1 MSSRSRK
8 AYLKQRRDRKEFLER
23 QKRFQQIAGVD
34 IKIYLYKWY
43 PWSYKNYIPTLV
55 LQGWYD
61 LNRAKRFFLNKYG
74 PDALKYV
81 KFSKGKSIL
90 ESGDFKVGKTLY
102 INGMW
107 RLVSSKRYVPPE
119 TGPKA
124 QGHSWAALKFKQ
136 NLMKDLKKRTR
147 GHNDRVHY
155 DKEIICYQHERTPI
169 QPNTKKENTKLQKVQ
184 QVRQQRKKNLFEEPS

>member
-1 MSSRSRK
+1 MGNRNSKKSLSR
-8 AYLKQRRDRKEFLER
+8 ER

-74 PDALKYV
+74 SEALKYV
-81 KFSKGKSIL
+81 KFSKGKAIL

-107 RLVSSKRYVPPE
+107 RMVTSKSYIPSE
-119 TGPKA
+119 IKYKA
-124 QGHSWAALKFKQ
+124 QGHNWATLKFKQ

-147 GHNDRVHY
+147 GHNDRVNY
-155 DKEIICYQHERTPI
+155 DKDIIRYQHERTPI
-169 QPNTKKENTKLQKVQ
+169 RSITKKENTKLQKVQ